1 MIYCVYKDGY
11 LIDILDTIR
20 QVAKKYQGKE
30 QSISKKLMGKDCCF
44 YKGYEIAKI
53 DDLKIT
59 DDVFKQEDIN
69 YLKQIDLYN
78 TSPSFI
84 YKTYN
89 INPRRFFR
97 YKAKKQL
104 HKSVEQL

>member
-20 QVAKKYQGKE
+20 QIAKKYQGNE
-30 QSISKKLMGKDCCF
+30 HNISAKLMGKDCCF

-53 DDLKIT
+53 DDLTIR
-59 DDVFKQEDIN
+59 DDVFKEEDEL
-69 YLKQIDLYN
+69 YLKQIDLN
-78 TSPSFI
+78 DLSPKFI
-84 YKTYN
+84 CETFN

-97 YKAKKQL
+97 YKAKNQL
-104 HKSVEQL
+104 YKLVEQL